1 MEWANILTGII
12 AALVFA
18 IGLPLALRKRKKG
31 GSQNV
36 EQLLHHLQEIG
47 IKASL
52 VEKGVDEKKMGVSRS
67 FMRSSVGVIEIAGR
81 NIDYINV
88 IGVASQYGVNYFLDY
103 LVRSPGWSG
112 KRRQKKTRMVRK
124 KSPAIWGRVVD
135 IEWKGDDYLSQQL
148 NLAYQLKDIL
158 LQTDFKKLKGN
169 ITIFPEPKYEYA
181 RVRTAYLLPS
191 LDLFEAI
198 DIIARYIKSG

>member
-1 MEWANILTGII
+1 MEWSNTLTGII
-12 AALVFA
+12 TFLVLA

-31 GSQNV
+31 SIQKV
-36 EQLLHHLQEIG
+36 EQLLRHLQEIG
-47 IKASL
+47 VKASL
-52 VEKGVDEKKMGVSRS
+52 VEGDGEEGKVGVSRVS
-67 FMRSSVGVIEIAGR
+67 GQKSVGVIEIASR
-81 NIDYINV
+81 NMDYINV

-112 KRRQKKTRMVRK
+112 NRRQKKTRMVRK

-148 NLAYQLKDIL
+148 NLNYQLKDML
-158 LQTDFKKLKGN
+158 LQTDFKKLKSD
-169 ITIFPEPKYEYA
+169 IKIFPEPKYAYA
-181 RVRTAYLLPS
+181 RVRTAYLLPP

-198 DIIARYIKSG
+198 DIIARHIKSG

>member
-1 MEWANILTGII
+1 MDWANILTGII
-12 AALVFA
+12 TALAIA

-47 IKASL
+47 VKASL
-52 VEKGVDEKKMGVSRS
+52 AEGGGEEGKVGVSRA

-81 NIDYINV
+81 NMDYINV
-88 IGVASQYGVNYFLDY
+88 TGAASQYGVNYFLDY
-103 LVRSPGWSG
+103 LVRSPGWPG
-112 KRRQKKTRMVRK
+112 NRRQKKTRMVKK

-148 NLAYQLKDIL
+148 GLDYRLKDIL
-158 LQTDFKKLKGN
+158 LQKDFEKLKSN
-169 ITIFPEPKYEYA
+169 IIIFPEPKYAYV

-198 DIIARYIKSG
+198 DIIARHIKSG

>member
-1 MEWANILTGII
+1 MDWVNILTGII
-12 AALVFA
+12 AALVLT

-31 GSQNV
+31 GPQNV

-47 IKASL
+47 VKASL
-52 VEKGVDEKKMGVSRS
+52 VEKGVDEEKVGLSRS

-81 NIDYINV
+81 NIDYVNV

-103 LVRSPGWSG
+103 LVRSPNWSG
-112 KRRQKKTRMVRK
+112 KKRQKKTRMVRK

-148 NLAYQLKDIL
+148 NLNYQLKDML
-158 LQTDFKKLKGN
+158 LQTDFKKLKSD
-169 ITIFPEPKYEYA
+169 IKIFPEPKYAYA
-181 RVRTAYLLPS
+181 RVRTAYLLPP

-198 DIIARYIKSG
+198 DIIARHIKSG

>member
-1 MEWANILTGII
+1 MEWSNILTGII
-12 AALVFA
+12 TALAIA

-47 IKASL
+47 VKASL
-52 VEKGVDEKKMGVSRS
+52 AEGGGEEGKVGVSRA
-67 FMRSSVGVIEIAGR
+67 FMRSSVGVIEIVGK

-88 IGVASQYGVNYFLDY
+88 TGAASQYGVNYFLDY

-112 KRRQKKTRMVRK
+112 KNRQKKTRMVRK
-124 KSPAIWGRVVD
+124 KSLAIWGRVVD

-148 NLAYQLKDIL
+148 NLDYRLKDIL
-158 LQTDFKKLKGN
+158 LQTDFKKLKAN
-169 ITIFPEPKYEYA
+169 IMIFPEPKYEYT
-181 RVRTAYLLPS
+181 RVRIAYLLPS
-191 LDLFEAI
+191 SDLFEAI
-198 DIIARYIKSG
+198 DIIAKYIKSG

>member
-1 MEWANILTGII
+1 MDWASMLGGII
-12 AALVFA
+12 TFLVLT

-31 GSQNV
+31 GPQNV

-47 IKASL
+47 VKASL
-52 VEKGVDEKKMGVSRS
+52 AEKGVDEEKVGLSRS
-67 FMRSSVGVIEIAGR
+67 FMRSSVGVIKIAGR
-81 NIDYINV
+81 NVDYINV
-88 IGVASQYGVNYFLDY
+88 IGVARQYGVNYFLDY
-103 LVRSPGWSG
+103 LVRSPSRLG
-112 KRRQKKTRMVRK
+112 KRKKTRMVRK

-148 NLAYQLKDIL
+148 NLDYRLKDIL

-169 ITIFPEPKYEYA
+169 VVIFPEPKYEYA

-191 LDLFEAI
+191 PDLFEAI
-198 DIIARYIKSG
+198 DIIAKYVKSG

>member
-1 MEWANILTGII
+1 MEWANILGGII

-18 IGLPLALRKRKKG
+18 IGLPLALRKRRKG
-31 GSQNV
+31 GPQTV

-47 IKASL
+47 VKASL
-52 VEKGVDEKKMGVSRS
+52 AEGGGEEWKVGVSRS
-67 FMRSSVGVIEIAGR
+67 FVRSSVGVIEIAGR

-112 KRRQKKTRMVRK
+112 EKKRKKTRMVRK

-148 NLAYQLKDIL
+148 NLDYRLKDIL
-158 LQTDFKKLKGN
+158 LQTDFKKLKSN
-169 ITIFPEPKYEYA
+169 IEIFPESKYEYA

-191 LDLFEAI
+191 PDLFEAI

>member
-1 MEWANILTGII
+1 MDWANILTGII
-12 AALVFA
+12 AALVLT

-31 GSQNV
+31 GPQNV

-47 IKASL
+47 VKSSL
-52 VEKGVDEKKMGVSRS
+52 AEKGVDEEKVGLSRS
-67 FMRSSVGVIEIAGR
+67 FMRSSAGVIEIAGR
-81 NIDYINV
+81 NIDYVNV

-103 LVRSPGWSG
+103 LVRSPGWSS
-112 KRRQKKTRMVRK
+112 KKRQKKTRMVRK
-124 KSPAIWGRVVD
+124 KSPALWGKVVD
-135 IEWKGDDYLSQQL
+135 IEWKGDGYLSQQL
-148 NLAYQLKDIL
+148 NLDYRLKDIL

-169 ITIFPEPKYEYA
+169 IVIFLEPKYEYA

-191 LDLFEAI
+191 PDLFEAI

>member
-1 MEWANILTGII
+1 MDWANILTGLI
-12 AALVFA
+12 AALVLA

-31 GSQNV
+31 GPQNV
-36 EQLLHHLQEIG
+36 EQLLQHLQEIEV
-47 IKASL
+47 KASL
-52 VEKGVDEKKMGVSRS
+52 AEKGVDLGKVGLSRS

-112 KRRQKKTRMVRK
+112 KNRQKKTRMVRK
-124 KSPAIWGRVVD
+124 KSLAIWGRVVD

-148 NLAYQLKDIL
+148 NLDYRLKDIL
-158 LQTDFKKLKGN
+158 LQTDFKELKSN
-169 ITIFPEPKYEYA
+169 IVIFPEPRYEYA

-198 DIIARYIKSG
+198 DIIAKYIKSG